1 MAQADV
7 QHAFSR
13 NADGSWVCI
22 TPVTI
27 EHPKGRMQVSPGTMV
42 KPGEPFMGIDLA
54 AWLEEQ
60 KTLPSS
66 HA

>member
-1 MAQADV
+1 MAQTDV
-7 QHAFSR
+7 RQAFSR
-13 NADGSWVCI
+13 NADGSWLCV

-27 EHPKGRMQVSPGTMV
+27 EHPQGRMQVSAGTTV
-42 KPGEPFMGIDLA
+42 KRGEVFMGIDLA